1 MSRHVTTAASPF
13 GDVFNRSLERGL
25 MATKPSSH
33 SVSDSLEAT
42 VDLHIDA
49 PPNRQ
54 ALSTDTLL
62 LLSPESV
69 RIPDVPNRVA
79 ESFGSE
85 AFEQLRASISA
96 SHGNIEPIGVRRIE
110 GSSTTFELVFGERRL
125 RACADVGVDVLAM
138 IVVADTEV
146 DAAIARLR
154 ENLGRADLAPYEFAQ
169 QVGTVLSRPGAPL
182 HADLAFRLGVSASQ
196 ISRANALF
204 KLPTVIVGA
213 FASPLDIRY
222 EDVKKLA
229 DSWKAAKDKVSEVI
243 EAMRNST
250 EPLDRDEVVKRIV
263 AAAFGG
269 AKKAEAAL
277 ASCKSMEPQP
287 LMSGE
292 KPIGSWSVVDGG
304 AVTLRID
311 AAMSDAQRL
320 ALMESVETFIGKKVL
335 AKPKPSP
342 KIDATTDAPPPIN
355 DAAGSLQE
363 AA

>member
-1 MSRHVTTAASPF
+1 
-13 GDVFNRSLERGL
+13 

-33 SVSDSLEAT
+33 SVSASLEAG

-49 PPNRQ
+49 PHNRP
-54 ALSTDTLL
+54 ASSTSTLL
-62 LLSPESV
+62 FLSPESV
-69 RIPDVPNRVA
+69 RVPDVPNRVA

-110 GSSTTFELVFGERRL
+110 GSATIFELVFGERRL

-138 IVVADTEV
+138 IVVADTDV

-154 ENLGRADLAPYEFAQ
+154 ENLGRADLAPFEFAQ

-204 KLPTVIVGA
+204 KLPTEIVGA

-229 DSWKAAKDKVSEVI
+229 DSWKAAKDKVSEAI
-243 EAMRNST
+243 ESMRSFE
-250 EPLDRDEVVKRIV
+250 EPLDGGEVVRRIV
-263 AAAFGG
+263 AAVGG
-269 AKKAEAAL
+269 TKKEKDEL

-292 KPIGSWSVVDGG
+292 RPIGSWSVVDGG

-311 AAMSDAQRL
+311 AAMSEAQRV
-320 ALMESVETFIGKKVL
+320 ALMESVATFVGKRVL
-335 AKPKPSP
+335 AKPKQSL
-342 KIDATTDAPPPIN
+342 KVDAKTDAPPPIG
-355 DAAGSLQE
+355 DEAGSAQG